1 MLWKKHTH
9 TLGNIWHRQGSRS
22 LELIY
27 FFLSLS
33 PSVALSFLLTIS
45 LFMSLSPSCFVSA
58 KFRNK
63 KKFAVAIFCILKCGL
78 YSYVCVHWIFT
89 CKPKMQRWPAATPA
103 SALLPSSSTSSP
115 LFLLSH
121 CSPSSS
127 CCRHLLI
134 AQPKH
139 RPKGPRKVF
148 SVKLLLEHCWRASL
162 LPPSSVQHFGL
173 LKKIW
178 GNYNNNNNKI
188 QVEFSFE
195 ELLPALHRPAPPPF
209 GVFSCSLL
217 LPPTAF
223 Q

>member
-1 MLWKKHTH
+1 
-9 TLGNIWHRQGSRS
+9 
-22 LELIY
+22 
-27 FFLSLS
+27 
-33 PSVALSFLLTIS
+33 
-45 LFMSLSPSCFVSA
+45 MSLSPSCFVSA

-63 KKFAVAIFCILKCGL
+63 EKFAVAIFCILKCGL

-162 LPPSSVQHFGL
+162 TPPPSLPLHPSSTLGYWKKYEATTTTTTTKYKLNFR
-173 LKKIW
+173 LK
-178 GNYNNNNNKI
+178 
-188 QVEFSFE
+188 SFC
-195 ELLPALHRPAPPPF
+195 LRCSAPVPPPF
-209 GVFSCSLL
+209 GVLSCSLL